1 MNLKGTK
8 LLLHLDRLVFLFLKE
23 YENVDSAL
31 QRVRASNLFLLR
43 IHSSSYDL

>member
-31 QRVRASNLFLLR
+31 QRVRASKF
-43 IHSSSYDL
+43 ISSTHPQLQL

>member
-8 LLLHLDRLVFLFLKE
+8 LLLHLDRLILLFLKE

-31 QRVRASNLFLLR
+31 QHVRLKFISFTHPQLQL
-43 IHSSSYDL
+43 

>member
-8 LLLHLDRLVFLFLKE
+8 LLLHLDRLILLFLKE

-31 QRVRASNLFLLR
+31 QRVRLKFISFTHPQLQL
-43 IHSSSYDL
+43 